1 MPSLPSR
8 PWSGPASL
16 LALLLLLAGCA
27 SGAPPGATPA
37 APTEP
42 AVPGIAAPERPATP
56 PVQPGVPATEPEP
69 APGLPLPRE
78 APEGWHLLDA
88 ETDAVEG
95 AGVARAHAELLAGRA
110 PARTVVVAILDSGV
124 DTAHVALRPLLWRNT
139 AEIPGTGADDDGNG
153 YVDDALGWSFLG
165 SPGGEA
171 VDKDTWE
178 VTRLYALCQNPARAP
193 PAPPPLP
200 EAEKCERV
208 EREFEAQ
215 VAEARTFLGNVQGI
229 AEALRVVVPILERAV
244 GDTLTTQNVAALRSV
259 DLRVREAQSFYLQLA
274 DLGATPADVEAA
286 VEDLEAQLAYK
297 LNPDFDPR
305 PRVGDDYTDLTE
317 RFYGHPDVMGP
328 DASHGTHVAGIVA
341 SVFAGV
347 PAVELMAVRAVPD
360 GDERDKDVA
369 NAIRYAVDNG
379 AHVIN
384 MSFGKGYS
392 PQKAVVDEAVRYA
405 DERGVL
411 LVHAAGND
419 GKDLADSPNFPS
431 RSYLEGGEAR
441 NWITVG
447 ASSWRGADTL
457 VAPFSNYGQAQVDLF
472 APGVDI
478 TSAVPGGGFEANSG
492 TSMAAPLVA
501 GVAALVMAYYPELTA
516 AQVRAVLLETAT
528 RHTDRPVLRPGEPGG
543 GDGSGDGASGAATAD
558 TVAFGTLSVTGG
570 VVNAWAALRRAGELA
585 SRGQAGA
592 EAPLK
597 AGTP

>member
-1 MPSLPSR
+1 
-8 PWSGPASL
+8 
-16 LALLLLLAGCA
+16 
-27 SGAPPGATPA
+27 
-37 APTEP
+37 
-42 AVPGIAAPERPATP
+42 
-56 PVQPGVPATEPEP
+56 
-69 APGLPLPRE
+69 
-78 APEGWHLLDA
+78 
-88 ETDAVEG
+88 
-95 AGVARAHAELLAGRA
+95 
-110 PARTVVVAILDSGV
+110 
-124 DTAHVALRPLLWRNT
+124 
-139 AEIPGTGADDDGNG
+139 
-153 YVDDALGWSFLG
+153 
-165 SPGGEA
+165 
-171 VDKDTWE
+171 
-178 VTRLYALCQNPARAP
+178 
-193 PAPPPLP
+193 
-200 EAEKCERV
+200 
-208 EREFEAQ
+208 
-215 VAEARTFLGNVQGI
+215 
-229 AEALRVVVPILERAV
+229 
-244 GDTLTTQNVAALRSV
+244 
-259 DLRVREAQSFYLQLA
+259 
-274 DLGATPADVEAA
+274 
-286 VEDLEAQLAYK
+286 
-297 LNPDFDPR
+297 
-305 PRVGDDYTDLTE
+305 
-317 RFYGHPDVMGP
+317 
-328 DASHGTHVAGIVA
+328 VAGIVA

-516 AQVRAVLLETAT
+516 SQVRTVLLETAT
-528 RHTDRPVLRPGEPGG
+528 RHADRRVLRPGEPGG
-543 GDGSGDGASGAATAD
+543 DDREGGGDGNDGAQGATSED

-585 SRGQAGA
+585 A
-592 EAPLK
+592 ERR
-597 AGTP
+597 

>member
-1 MPSLPSR
+1 MPRIPPLELPATPGGHR
-8 PWSGPASL
+8 GPGPRGSASL
-16 LALLLLLAGCA
+16 FALLLLLSGCA
-27 SGAPPGATPA
+27 TGTPPSAPPPPPAEPGITAPDRPGAPPAEA
-37 APTEP
+37 
-42 AVPGIAAPERPATP
+42 R
-56 PVQPGVPATEPEP
+56 EP
-69 APGLPLPRE
+69 APPPPEPDAGILLPRE

-88 ETDAVEG
+88 EADAVEG
-95 AGVARAHAELLAGRA
+95 AGIARAHAELLAGRE

-124 DTAHVALRPLLWRNT
+124 DTTHVALRPLLWKNT
-139 AEIPGTGADDDGNG
+139 AEIPGTGVDDDGNG
-153 YVDDALGWSFLG
+153 YVDDIRGWSFLG
-165 SPGGEA
+165 NPDGEA

-178 VTRLYALCQNPARAP
+178 VTRLYALCQDPARAP

-200 EAEKCERV
+200 EAGKCERV
-208 EREFEAQ
+208 ERDFEAK
-215 VAEARTFLGNVQGI
+215 VAEARAFLANVRGI
-229 AEALRVVVPILERAV
+229 AEALEIVVPILERAV
-244 GDTLTTQNVAALRSV
+244 GDTLTVQNVAALRSV

-274 DLGATPADVEAA
+274 DLGANPADVEAA
-286 VEDLEAQLAYK
+286 LEDLEAQLAYK

-305 PRVGDDYTDLTE
+305 PLVGDDYTDPTE

-347 PAVELMAVRAVPD
+347 PALEIMSVRAVPD

-384 MSFGKGYS
+384 MSFGKDYS

-411 LVHAAGND
+411 LVHAAGNE
-419 GKDLADSPNFPS
+419 GKNLAETATFPS
-431 RSYLEGGEAR
+431 RTYLDGGEATH
-441 NWITVG
+441 WVTVG

-457 VAPFSNYGQAQVDLF
+457 VAPFSNFGQEQVHLF

-501 GVAALVMAYYPELTA
+501 GVAALVMAYYPELTPA
-516 AQVRAVLLETAT
+516 EVRTLLLETAT
-528 RHTDRPVLRPGEPGG
+528 RHPDRPVLRPGEPDGEGG
-543 GDGSGDGASGAATAD
+543 GIDEERGMDSPGTVPFGS
-558 TVAFGTLSVTGG
+558 LSVTGG
-570 VVNAWAALRRAGELA
+570 IVNAWAALRRAEELA
-585 SRGQAGA
+585 AARR
-592 EAPLK
+592 
-597 AGTP
+597 